1 MFIRKL
7 SEVSAFVAVDFPD
20 VAGKGNIRLA
30 KKILQGGAKD
40 LARSFSYS
48 LACLE
53 LQETGISAGI
63 SSLPEDRKEA
73 IEGFVAEVSGWEI
86 DYTFQ
91 VGKGVSKGEMSGLED
106 TSNEETLFF
115 GAVLAAMTAF
125 PEARTAVTDLEDS
138 TLLEAELKKV
148 NVDLVVSESPFT
160 TEADL
165 FFVGKA
171 MRVLGHE
178 MVPNIQ
184 TKVIVPTTR
193 LAVSTRGLAHCVAKE
208 IIVLPDFITAAGDLR
223 GDKVSSLM
231 GSLINEIL
239 NHPEGPVLGAC
250 YKAES
255 YLSTWCPEL
264 PFGRPI

>member
-1 MFIRKL
+1 
-7 SEVSAFVAVDFPD
+7 
-20 VAGKGNIRLA
+20 
-30 KKILQGGAKD
+30 
-40 LARSFSYS
+40 
-48 LACLE
+48 
-53 LQETGISAGI
+53 
-63 SSLPEDRKEA
+63 
-73 IEGFVAEVSGWEI
+73 
-86 DYTFQ
+86 
-91 VGKGVSKGEMSGLED
+91 MSGLED

-125 PEARTAVTDLEDS
+125 PEAKTAVTDLEDS
-138 TLLEAELKKV
+138 SLLEAELKKV

-171 MRVLGHE
+171 MRVLSYE

-184 TKVIVPTTR
+184 AKVIVPTAR

-208 IIVLPDFITAAGDLR
+208 IIVLPDFITVAGDLM
-223 GDKVSSLM
+223 GDNVNSLM

>member
-7 SEVSAFVAVDFPD
+7 SDGSAFVAVDFPD

-40 LARSFSYS
+40 FARSFSYS

-63 SSLPEDRKEA
+63 SSLPENREEA
-73 IEGFVAEVSGWEI
+73 IKGFVAEVSGWEI

-91 VGKGVSKGEMSGLED
+91 VGKGVSKGEMSDLED
-106 TSNEETLFF
+106 TSTDEALFF
-115 GAVLAAMTAF
+115 GAVLAAKTAF
-125 PEARTAVTDLEDS
+125 PEAKTAVTDLEDP
-138 TLLEAELKKV
+138 TLLETELKKV

-160 TEADL
+160 AEADL
-165 FFVGKA
+165 LFVGKTMGA
-171 MRVLGHE
+171 LGHE
-178 MVPNIQ
+178 IVPNIQ
-184 TKVIVPTTR
+184 AKVIVPTTR
-193 LAVSTRGLAHCVAKE
+193 LAVTTRGLAHCVAKE
-208 IIVLPDFITAAGDLR
+208 IVVLPDFITAAGHFMG
-223 GDKVSSLM
+223 GDVVSLM
-231 GSLINEIL
+231 EPLVKETL
-239 NHPEGPVLGAC
+239 DHPEGPVLGAC

-255 YLSTWCPEL
+255 FLSTWCPEL